1 MLWLRV
7 GMTFARIGWRVVD
20 PLRRVLVA
28 VMKATFIS
36 VGLEVLWMVAFKSSL
51 NGGLQKDMLTSQF
64 LRLTDVTLFWK
75 KCHRK
80 CKSRTLRQRLSWTMW
95 VDPKSLWCFFMR
107 EREREVSN
115 RRKDTENK
123 ALWRHRGWWNGV
135 ATDVKKCQWPAETGS
150 RKDSSPGASWGSG
163 AVWKPWVWTSGLQ
176 ECEKIVFYCLKHQ
189 VCGIVYLQWP
199 QETNTETLTSY
210 ASWIAKKDKGTK

>member
-7 GMTFARIGWRVVD
+7 GMTFACIGWRVVD

-95 VDPKSLWCFFMR
+95 VDPKSLWCFLWEKGRGRFQTE
-107 EREREVSN
+107 ERTQRIRHCE
-115 RRKDTENK
+115 DTED
-123 ALWRHRGWWNGV
+123 GGMV
-135 ATDVKKCQWPAETGS
+135 
-150 RKDSSPGASWGSG
+150 
-163 AVWKPWVWTSGLQ
+163 
-176 ECEKIVFYCLKHQ
+176 
-189 VCGIVYLQWP
+189 WP
-199 QETNTETLTSY
+199 QMSRN
-210 ASWIAKKDKGTK
+210 ASGQLKLEAGRILPLEPPGGVGLCGNLEFGLLAYKSVRK